1 VRLAIRLAGI
11 LAVLLVTVL
20 VALTVALPRLVGSDA
35 ARARIQE
42 VARETTGREI
52 RYGELDFGLVPPR
65 LVVKDPEV
73 KGESDDSAPVFQAA
87 GLELEIAL
95 PALLGGQLVVDS
107 LVVEGGKV
115 RLLRTPEGVEL
126 PGEAA
131 AAEARKAF
139 VAAHP
144 SSKWSKCWESE
155 PSADATASS
164 REESPGTGGGDDEES
179 GFAFAVRQVA
189 LRDSRVLLEDQSVS
203 PPVLWELDDVIGTA
217 SGESVGDA
225 IDFEIEGSL
234 ASGGS
239 VQAKGEAEFGGPFRI
254 DFQLEDVVLAPL
266 APYLSKGQRVRGAAS
281 GTVATLRTEQET
293 ERVSV
298 DVVVRGGEL
307 AVEDLVVRGEM
318 KILANLGEG
327 FGDAAGSFQLDATDA
342 EVEYGV
348 LLRKGRGTA
357 ATATGR
363 IVTGPD
369 GEIGLQDTEVK
380 IENFEAEVQVE
391 TGARNRTTIDA
402 EPFDLTGW
410 GERIPA
416 LADLDPSGEL
426 GIRGLVVAK
435 EPLEMHG
442 ALDLHGVHLRRG
454 EGEEVVLRGVL
465 RAAGS
470 EIRSENLVAEVAG
483 HEIRLTVLVF
493 GLGGPSRFAAKVEA
507 DAVESS
513 ALLALFTEKSDT
525 LQGPLELRGKLSG
538 PLGSGRPLAE
548 TLEGKLRVRIEPGR
562 LKGVSVL
569 QRTFQGV
576 GTIGDAEPLAGRLEG
591 GRTLQRFYDDEFQY
605 LGGTLRIARGL
616 VRSDDLKLVYH
627 NYTVDLRGTVRL
639 RDQQLDLQGK
649 LTIDDEID
657 GTIANQGAPERKPEP
672 GRSREIPLA
681 RVTGTL
687 DSPRVELTE
696 EAVLRLAAVYA
707 TSERRDEWKE
717 KIDKYLGEGS
727 GSQVL
732 DTLDGILSGEPREPS
747 QPVEPSQ

>member
-1 VRLAIRLAGI
+1 VRIAIRIAGI
-11 LAVLLVTVL
+11 LLVLLVVAL
-20 VALTVALPRLVGSDA
+20 IALTVALPRMLRSDA
-35 ARARIQE
+35 VRSRLRDLAMEA
-42 VARETTGREI
+42 TGREI
-52 RYGELDFGLVPPR
+52 GYGELDFGLVPPR
-65 LVVKDPEV
+65 LVVREPEV
-73 KGESDDSAPVFQAA
+73 KGTSEGSAAVFRAA
-87 GLELEIAL
+87 GLEFEIAL
-95 PALLGGQLVVDS
+95 AALLGGQLVVDS
-107 LVVEGGKV
+107 LVVEGGEV
-115 RLLRTPEGVEL
+115 HLLRTPEGVEI

-131 AAEARKAF
+131 AAKARKAF

-144 SSKWSKCWESE
+144 SSKRSKCRESE
-155 PSADATASS
+155 PTADATASS

-179 GFAFAVRQVA
+179 SSAFAVRQVA
-189 LRDSRVLLEDQSVS
+189 LRDSRVFLEDQSVS

-217 SGESVGDA
+217 SGESIGDA
-225 IDFEIEGSL
+225 IDFEVEGSL

-254 DFQLEDVVLAPL
+254 DFQLGDVVLAPL
-266 APYLSKGQRVRGAAS
+266 APYLSSGQRVRGAVS
-281 GTVATLRTEQET
+281 GTVATLRTEQDT

-307 AVEDLVVRGEM
+307 AAEDLVVRGQM

-391 TGARNRTTIDA
+391 TGARDRTTIDA

-416 LADLDPSGEL
+416 LADLNPSVDL
-426 GIRGLVVAK
+426 GGRRIVVAK
-435 EPLEMHG
+435 KPLEMRG
-442 ALDLHGVHLRRG
+442 ALDLHGVHLRRSD
-454 EGEEVVLRGVL
+454 GEEVVLRGSL
-465 RAAGS
+465 RGTGS
-470 EIRSENLVAEVAG
+470 EIRSEKLVAEVG
-483 HEIRLTVLVF
+483 GQEIQLSVLAYA
-493 GLGGPSRFAAKVEA
+493 LDRQPRFAMKAEA

-538 PLGSGRPLAE
+538 PLGGDRPLSE
-548 TLEGKLRVRIEPGR
+548 TLQGKVRMRIENGR

-569 QRTFQGV
+569 KRTFQGV
-576 GTIGDAEPLAGRLEG
+576 GSAGDAAPPAGSLEG
-591 GRTLQRFYDDEFQY
+591 GRTLQRSYDDEFQY
-605 LGGTLRIARGL
+605 LGGTLRIANGL
-616 VRSDDLKLVYH
+616 ARTDDLQLVYH
-627 NYTVDLRGTVRL
+627 DYAVDLHGSVRL
-639 RDQQLDLQGK
+639 RDQQLDLE
-649 LTIDDEID
+649 LTMDDEIE
-657 GTIANQGAPERKPEP
+657 GSVANQGAVGPKSQP
-672 GRSREIPLA
+672 GQAREITLA

-687 DSPRVELTE
+687 ESPRVKLTDE
-696 EAVLRLAAVYA
+696 GVVRLAAIYA
-707 TSERRDEWKE
+707 TAERREEWSE
-717 KIDKYLGEGS
+717 KIDEYLGEGA
-727 GSQVL
+727 GSQVMDAL
-732 DTLDGILSGEPREPS
+732 DQLLEGESREPS
-747 QPVEPSQ
+747 Q